1 MRIALLLLIVLFWSV
16 QPVGGAESVPAPP
29 MPSIPP
35 PSDVPSPETT
45 PLPPRDPGIVKQPE
59 TVPLPG
65 SVVVPPA
72 VDPKMAV
79 NPDEPKQ
86 QEPAVPPEREQDQ
99 RQSEGQ
105 SR

>member
-1 MRIALLLLIVLFWSV
+1 MRIALLLLIVLSWSV
-16 QPVGGAESVPAPP
+16 QPVGGAEGVPTPP
-29 MPSIPP
+29 VPP
-35 PSDVPSPETT
+35 RSDVPSPEPT
-45 PLPPRDPGIVKQPE
+45 PAPRDPGIVKQPE

-65 SVVVPPA
+65 SVVVPPV

-86 QEPAVPPEREQDQ
+86 QEPAVPPEREKDQ

>member
-1 MRIALLLLIVLFWSV
+1 MRIALLLLIVLSWSV
-16 QPVGGAESVPAPP
+16 QPVGAAESVPAPP

-35 PSDVPSPETT
+35 PSDGPSAEPT
-45 PLPPRDPGIVKQPE
+45 PAPPRDPGIVKQPE

-65 SVVVPPA
+65 SVVVPPV

-86 QEPAVPPEREQDQ
+86 QEPAVPPEREKDQ

>member
-1 MRIALLLLIVLFWSV
+1 
-16 QPVGGAESVPAPP
+16 
-29 MPSIPP
+29 MPEP
-35 PSDVPSPETT
+35 T
-45 PLPPRDPGIVKQPE
+45 PTPPRDQGIVKQPD

-65 SVVVPPA
+65 SVVVPPV